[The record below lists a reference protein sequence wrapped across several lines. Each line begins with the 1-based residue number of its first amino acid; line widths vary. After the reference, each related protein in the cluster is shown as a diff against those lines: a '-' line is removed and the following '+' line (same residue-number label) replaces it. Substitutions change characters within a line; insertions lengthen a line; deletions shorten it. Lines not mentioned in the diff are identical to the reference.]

1 MRSKMISQH
10 NFKMP
15 FKYIAYLSIAA
26 LLFGGCTKDDNE
38 DTPEDDLSNTTWI
51 ATMTDDNPGTN
62 PPAAPGI
69 NVIYYPWRDC
79 HMDDSFIFLKDRL
92 TINDNGTL
100 CENGI
105 DLVLNTK
112 NQNYFY
118 DVATK
123 KLTLGSGNEIVVL
136 DVFEL
141 TKNSLKLGVPL
152 SPSTNYNY
160 MLFLFKRK

>member
-1 MRSKMISQH
+1 MTNTESRMRIMRSKMISQH

-38 DTPEDDLSNTTWI
+38 DTPEDGLSNTTWI

-62 PPAAPGI
+62 SPAAPGI
-69 NVIYYPWRDC
+69 N
-79 HMDDSFIFLKDRL
+79 
-92 TINDNGTL
+92 
-100 CENGI
+100 
-105 DLVLNTK
+105 LVLNTK